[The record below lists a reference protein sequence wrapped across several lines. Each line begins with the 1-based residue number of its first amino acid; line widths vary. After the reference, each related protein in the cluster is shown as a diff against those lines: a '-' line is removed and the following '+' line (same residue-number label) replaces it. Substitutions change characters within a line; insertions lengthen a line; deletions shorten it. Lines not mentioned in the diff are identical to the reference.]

1 MAGGGVGDT
10 NDNGDLDDDDDG
22 DADDDGDTS
31 LFSVI
36 QNIDS

>member
-10 NDNGDLDDDDDG
+10 NDNGDLDDDDG